1 MCIASATMD
10 MSGSHDYER
19 QSAPES
25 TWLCIKLYCNPSR
38 TIYQQRWCST
48 RGGRWDRE
56 DATKEVLW
64 PETNCFCVSTRWKK
78 QDSRGPGEKV
88 YQIKSI
94 TVADIIFNGYL
105 RYTCLIPQ
113 HSLWGTYGSSNC
125 LFFAF
130 ELPFLLFHHLSNQY
144 PRSGSARPSPI
155 PSWFYPE
162 VAPRIRLYQRLQR
175 HPSPTPPPSFY
186 QPVSTPGSLFWIHL

>member
-1 MCIASATMD
+1 MRRLQNILDLEHFTALMSEGKKAPPLILQLVSGLCITSATMD

-105 RYTCLIPQ
+105 RYTCL
-113 HSLWGTYGSSNC
+113 
-125 LFFAF
+125 
-130 ELPFLLFHHLSNQY
+130 
-144 PRSGSARPSPI
+144 
-155 PSWFYPE
+155 
-162 VAPRIRLYQRLQR
+162 
-175 HPSPTPPPSFY
+175 TP
-186 QPVSTPGSLFWIHL
+186 WILTRTRF